1 MKKIALV
8 AIVIGLFAACKKS
21 DTTTPTNASNVTTSG
36 NLSNLFSFTGSDGG
50 NPYGDLT
57 YSSGVLYGMTQY
69 GGPNANQYGNIFSIN
84 ANGTSYTDLHDFAN
98 TDGAY
103 PFGDLVLSGGV
114 LYGMAV
120 NGGASNNG
128 TIFAMNTNGSGFRVI
143 HTFSGAGSDG
153 SQPTGS
159 VIVIGSTLY
168 GMTTAGGAFQAGNIF
183 SINVN
188 GSNYRSLYNFNGVG
202 TGGNPNGSLTLSATG
217 DTLFGMARLGGIDS
231 GGCVF
236 SIDTNGTGFTL
247 LYNFGGV
254 STNGSTPEGNVVL
267 QGHTLYGMT
276 SAGGAHGHGCIFSL
290 NTNGTGY
297 TDLFDFN
304 GSSTGGAPLGSLV
317 ISGSAMYGM
326 ASTGGSGYGVLFS
339 IGTNGSGYNV
349 LFNFAGAFGSTPTG
363 SLILE
368 NNLLYGMTSLG
379 GANSEGMIFSYQ
391 L

>member
-1 MKKIALV
+1 MKKLALV
-8 AIVIGLFAACKKS
+8 AISIALFSSCKKS
-21 DTTTPTNASNVTTSG
+21 ETTTPTTTNTVLTSG

-57 YSSGVLYGMTQY
+57 YSNGVLYGMTQY
-69 GGPNANQYGNIFSIN
+69 GGPNANQDGNIFSIN

-103 PFGDLVLSGGV
+103 PFGDLLLSGGV

-128 TIFAMNTNGSGFRVI
+128 TLFAMNTNGSGFRLL
-143 HTFSGAGSDG
+143 HTFTGTGNDG
-153 SQPTGS
+153 GQPTGS
-159 VIVIGSTLY
+159 VIIIGNTLY
-168 GMTTAGGAFQAGNIF
+168 GMTTAGGGFQAGNIF
-183 SINVN
+183 SIKTD
-188 GSNYRSLYNFNGVG
+188 GSNYRNLYNFSGQGN
-202 TGGNPNGSLTLSATG
+202 GGNPNGSLTLSASG

-231 GGCVF
+231 AGLVF
-236 SIDTNGTGFTL
+236 AIDTNGTTFTDL
-247 LYNFGGV
+247 HDFGGG
-254 STNGSTPEGNVVL
+254 SNGSTPEGNLIL
-267 QGHTLYGMT
+267 QGHTLFGMT
-276 SAGGAHGHGCIFSL
+276 TAGGANSHGCIFSV

-304 GSSTGGAPLGSLV
+304 GTSTGSTPLGSLV
-317 ISGSAMYGM
+317 VSGSAMYGM
-326 ASTGGSGYGVLFS
+326 TSAGGSGYGLLFS
-339 IGTNGSGYNV
+339 IGTNGSNYSV
-349 LFNFAGAFGSTPTG
+349 LYNFAGTFGATPNG
-363 SLILE
+363 SLILV